1 MDVESVRDWVLIF
14 AGILWGLLT
23 LVAAVLAA
31 GVLMLTGKGFGAAR
45 KLRPETIQPLLQRVQ
60 SNLNMARDKTSLLP
74 GNQPVI
80 EGEARTVTPRFPLRL
95 PFRRKKKRRFGILPG

>member
-23 LVAAVLAA
+23 LVAAAVAA
-31 GVLMLTGKGFGAAR
+31 GVLMITGKGFGAAR
-45 KLRPETIQPLLQRVQ
+45 KLRPEKVQPLLQRAQ
-60 SNLNMARDKTSLLP
+60 ANLNVIRDKTSLLP

-80 EGEARTVTPRFPLRL
+80 EGEARPVTPRLPLRL

>member
-1 MDVESVRDWVLIF
+1 MDVQSVRDWVLIV

-23 LVAAVLAA
+23 LVVAVIAG
-31 GVLMLTGKGFGAAR
+31 GVLYFTRKGFKATR
-45 KLRPETIQPLLQRVQ
+45 KLRPNTVQPLLQRVQ
-60 SNLNMARDKTSLLP
+60 TNLNMARDKTSLLP

-80 EGEARTVTPRFPLRL
+80 EGEARTVIPRLPLRL

>member
-1 MDVESVRDWVLIF
+1 MDVESVRDWVLIY

-23 LVAAVLAA
+23 LVAALVAA
-31 GVLMLTGKGFGAAR
+31 GALYATGKAFGAAS
-45 KLRPETIQPLLQRVQ
+45 KLRPDTIQPRLQRAQ
-60 SNLNMARDKTSLLP
+60 AYLNVMRDKTSLLP

-95 PFRRKKKRRFGILPG
+95 PFRRKKKRRFGILPR